1 MVFGVEIIPGRGLF
15 KYIFS
20 MSDLVADSV
29 ALQNYVNF
37 FCTFLFSE
45 KAWLFKSHLMPG
57 KLTFLTLDDKEY
69 VVSYR

>member
-37 FCTFLFSE
+37 LHFFIFR
-45 KAWLFKSHLMPG
+45 KSMA
-57 KLTFLTLDDKEY
+57 F
-69 VVSYR
+69 